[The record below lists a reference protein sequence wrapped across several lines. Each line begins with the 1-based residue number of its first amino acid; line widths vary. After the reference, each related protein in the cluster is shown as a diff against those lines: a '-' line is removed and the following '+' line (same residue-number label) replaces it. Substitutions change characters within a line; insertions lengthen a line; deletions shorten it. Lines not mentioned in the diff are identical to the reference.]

1 VRLENVRI
9 LQSLRR
15 RGSSVLSGYFSSGHV
30 FFARRKNTPTGRPQ
44 PSHYADQ
51 ESTRRRRNVPQL
63 QLTLDIGPRNPGPFE
78 DALFEL
84 GALSVTLEDAADDP
98 VLEPAPGETP
108 LWPTVVVKAVF
119 APGADPDVISA
130 CLAQAMPEAPEPRF
144 ETLPDKIWERE
155 WLKDFKPMRFGSRLW
170 VCPGGLPAGAPDAIR
185 IELDPGL
192 AFGTGTH
199 PTTALCLEWLD
210 SQDVAGRQVVDYGC
224 GSGILAIAAAKL
236 GAGSV
241 LAMDIDPQALTATH
255 DNAER
260 NGVVERIAITADPQL
275 AADSTDLLLAN
286 ILAGPL
292 IGLAPR
298 FAQAVRPGGH
308 LAVSGLLLEQLDT
321 VTSAYR
327 PWFDIATGAT
337 RDGWALLAGR
347 RRAD

>member
-1 VRLENVRI
+1 MMRHPEKATT
-9 LQSLRR
+9 
-15 RGSSVLSGYFSSGHV
+15 H
-30 FFARRKNTPTGRPQ
+30 
-44 PSHYADQ
+44 
-51 ESTRRRRNVPQL
+51 VPQL
-63 QLTLDIGPRNPGPFE
+63 QLTLAIGSRDPAPFE

-84 GALSVTLEDAADDP
+84 GAVSVTLEDAADDP

-119 APGADPDVISA
+119 GAEADADVIAA
-130 CLAQAMPEAPEPRF
+130 CLAQALPAATAPRF
-144 ETLPDKIWERE
+144 ETLPDKSWERE
-155 WLKDFKPMRFGSRLW
+155 WLKDFKPMRFGRRLW

-210 SQDVAGRQVVDYGC
+210 SQDVAGWQVVDYGC
-224 GSGILAIAAAKL
+224 GSGILAIAAARL
-236 GAGSV
+236 GAGPV
-241 LAMDIDPQALTATH
+241 LAMDIDPQALIATRE
-255 DNAER
+255 NAAR
-260 NGVVERIAITADPQL
+260 NGVGDRIAVTDQPQL
-275 AADSTDLLLAN
+275 PPGSTDLLLAN

-292 IGLAPR
+292 VELAPH
-298 FAQAVRPGGH
+298 FAQALRPGGH
-308 LAVSGLLLEQLDT
+308 LALSGLLLEQTDT

-327 PWFDIATGAT
+327 PWFDIATTAT